1 VSHLKKVF
9 ALDRSKLDV
18 RRAVL
23 LLGELIVMLVVTWK
37 LDMGPYFYSL
47 AFGALFVGLIDPG
60 GSFADRVK
68 KLSAFAIAGA
78 VLTAAAYAIGGEAWY
93 WMALAIFVV
102 TLVSSLAL
110 KYGIHRFVAAM
121 LLNVWFLIVL
131 SLPAGFALAGE
142 QSSLWWQAVAW
153 LAGAGFWLAIALVG
167 WLLHGRTDRPAWVSE
182 IPGDTS
188 RHALTR
194 PVIAFAVIRAVAMGV
209 TVGIAFGLD
218 LPNGIWLP
226 IATFVAMKPSLKQAT
241 LVASQRVAGALIGA
255 LVAAALLVTVD
266 ARPTLVVI
274 TLLALTTA
282 AAIRTVNYALYMAAL
297 STGVLIALELPH
309 FTGLSAEGQ
318 RVLWTLAG
326 CAVAVV
332 LMRASARQERQ
343 GAGREEV
350 RPRKGGALPA
360 ELAAHEGDEYSA

>member
-1 VSHLKKVF
+1 MSYLKKIF

-18 RRAVL
+18 RRAAL
-23 LLGELIVMLVVTWK
+23 LLGELVVMLVVTWK
-37 LDMGPYFYSL
+37 LDTGPYFYSL
-47 AFGALFVGLIDPG
+47 AFGALLVGLIDPG

-68 KLSAFAIAGA
+68 KLGAFAIAGA

-93 WMALAIFVV
+93 WMVAAIFVV
-102 TLVSSLAL
+102 TLVASLAVR
-110 KYGIHRFVAAM
+110 YGVHRFVAAL

-131 SLPAGFALAGE
+131 SLPAGFALGGE
-142 QSSLWWQAVAW
+142 SSSMWWQAVAW

-167 WLLHGRTDRPAWVSE
+167 WLLHGRTDRPAWISE

-188 RHALTR
+188 LHALTR

-226 IATFVAMKPSLKQAT
+226 VAAFVAMKPSLEQAT

-266 ARPTLVVI
+266 AKPALVVI

-282 AAIRTVNYALYMAAL
+282 AAIRTVNYALYQAAL

-309 FTGLSAEGQ
+309 FTGLSAEGE

-332 LMRASARQERQ
+332 LMGIASLLK
-343 GAGREEV
+343 
-350 RPRKGGALPA
+350 KGGKDGGVQGRRSP
-360 ELAAHEGDEYSA
+360 G